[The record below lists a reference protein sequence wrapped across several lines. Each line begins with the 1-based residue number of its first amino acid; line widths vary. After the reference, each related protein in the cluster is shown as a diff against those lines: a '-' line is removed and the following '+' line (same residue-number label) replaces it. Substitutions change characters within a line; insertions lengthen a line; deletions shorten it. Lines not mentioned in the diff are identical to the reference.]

1 MNQTPST
8 AAFDVT
14 LAGGSREH
22 IDAENVLVADASL
35 MFSVTGHPTHIF
47 GDAGSHGCECS

>member
-14 LAGGSREH
+14 LAGGIREH